1 MTQKIRKD
9 PLWEDWLSM
18 MTLTGWGTW
27 FDWTR
32 SLITWGFEKWQ
43 ACPTIDVWNC
53 HDKIKFRLFS
63 HSGLWNCFSTIKW
76 GSFRIFFDIV
86 LSKHEDFY
94 HEPWPRLLMTIH
106 GCGKCPSSDFAEF
119 IKCLAPSS
127 CFLLLSRIF
136 VIKLCFP
143 IWKDFIR
150 VVTWPRF
157 GLTKEG

>member
-18 MTLTGWGTW
+18 MTLTGRGVW

-53 HDKIKFRLFS
+53 HDKIKFWWFS

-76 GSFRIFFDIV
+76 CSFRIFFDLV
-86 LSKHEDFY
+86 LSKHENFTMNRAPDCWWQPMNF
-94 HEPWPRLLMTIH
+94 ENAPAWILRDSQDALSSLLVF
-106 GCGKCPSSDFAEF
+106 SY
-119 IKCLAPSS
+119 CLGFLLSS
-127 CFLLLSRIF
+127 CVFQSERTSFRL
-136 VIKLCFP
+136 
-143 IWKDFIR
+143 
-150 VVTWPRF
+150 
-157 GLTKEG
+157 